1 MERSSSSLGRRSELT
16 KKHKKRASATA
27 VAVALVAGVLS
38 PFAEAGFGESGGGP
52 APLTN
57 PEPKDLGTEH
67 YFRVTTTNTGD
78 KNDGYLGCPD
88 GNVDGACPET
98 EMNIGV
104 LQPGDLAEDK
114 LEEAGGKSDNSRLVL
129 EGNKGIRFTRKN
141 DEHTAHKITFD
152 APVEAAEGSGAI
164 LIKQPVV
171 DSADG
176 KEKAGHTIIKSVIK
190 SGSTDKIKVV
200 SEKGETTISWIG
212 CDTAG
217 GADGKSAYD
226 LWKAKDGNADK
237 SEADFLAS
245 LKGDKGDK
253 GENGTNGTDGK
264 SAYDLWKAKDGN
276 ADKSEADFLASLKG
290 QDGADGRQV
299 IEGKGI
305 TATVNTDNTLT
316 IAAKNQTKRWY

>member
-1 MERSSSSLGRRSELT
+1 M
-16 KKHKKRASATA
+16 
-27 VAVALVAGVLS
+27 
-38 PFAEAGFGESGGGP
+38 
-52 APLTN
+52 
-57 PEPKDLGTEH
+57 
-67 YFRVTTTNTGD
+67 
-78 KNDGYLGCPD
+78 
-88 GNVDGACPET
+88 
-98 EMNIGV
+98 
-104 LQPGDLAEDK
+104 
-114 LEEAGGKSDNSRLVL
+114 
-129 EGNKGIRFTRKN
+129 
-141 DEHTAHKITFD
+141 
-152 APVEAAEGSGAI
+152 
-164 LIKQPVV
+164 V

-212 CDTAG
+212 GDTAG

>member
-38 PFAEAGFGESGGGP
+38 PFAEASGGASGAKPPLGP
-52 APLTN
+52 G
-57 PEPKDLGTEH
+57 DLGTEY
-67 YFRVTTTNTGD
+67 YFRVTTTNVGEPD
-78 KNDGYLGCPD
+78 DLDHYSGCHN
-88 GNVDGACPET
+88 GNVESECPNT
-98 EMNIGV
+98 EMNIGTASTESGGA
-104 LQPGDLAEDK
+104 LTAEN
-114 LEEAGGKSDNSRLVL
+114 SDNSRLIL
-129 EGNKGIRFTRKN
+129 EGNQGIRLKRSS

-212 CDTAG
+212 GDTAG